1 MIAPIRLALF
11 GAVASGAQIPLQRPL
26 QDQQALLA
34 PLDSE
39 SLQHRIRIE
48 NLKSRAEAL
57 YDITRRSED
66 DCGHP
71 TRVIGSPGHAGT
83 LDYIRET
90 LAGLGGYYDVSR
102 QVFSAVVGNVTE
114 ARLVIGHAVPNSTA
128 FSLTPPT
135 KDKEPVYGDL
145 VLVRGSGC
153 QGDAY
158 PDSTAGNIAL
168 VRRGACSFGQKS
180 ELAGRAGATALVV
193 VNDDDGELHGTLGTP
208 SPHQVATFGL
218 SKADGDK
225 FIDELEKGHK
235 LDAIAYMDADVD
247 TIQTANVIAQTVHGD
262 ADNCVFLGGHSDG
275 VAEGPGINDD
285 GSGSLSVLEIAVQL
299 SHYRVNNCV
308 RFAWW
313 AAEEEGLVGSDF
325 YVASLDDEE
334 NKKIR
339 LFMDYDM
346 LASPNFGYQ
355 VYNATNAENPA
366 GSQQLRDLYV
376 DWFDKHGFNH
386 TLIPFD
392 GRSDYDG
399 FIRHGIPAGG
409 ITSGADGVKT
419 KEEEDMFGGKAGQ
432 WYDQCYHQAC
442 DDLDNLEFTAWEV
455 NTKVRLRVC
464 RVTGPNLC
472 RSSSPT
478 PWPSLPT
485 RSATFLSAPTRSR
498 PAPPLNGRDVAVG
511 SLQCRLCTL

>member
-1 MIAPIRLALF
+1 MPGPIRLALF
-11 GAVASGAQIPLQRPL
+11 GAVTSAAQIPLQRPL
-26 QDQQALLA
+26 QQQPLPSADSLA

-39 SLQHRIRIE
+39 RLQHRIRIE
-48 NLKSRAEAL
+48 NLRHRAEAL
-57 YDITRRSED
+57 YDIARRSED
-66 DCGHP
+66 DWGHP
-71 TRVIGSPGHAGT
+71 TRVIGSPGHLGT
-83 LDYIRET
+83 LDYIRST
-90 LAGLGGYYDVSR
+90 LAGLGGYYAVSD

-114 ARLVIGHAVPNSTA
+114 ARLVIGHTVPNSTA

-135 KDKEPVYGDL
+135 ENKEPVYGDL
-145 VLVRGSGC
+145 ILVPGSGC
-153 QGDAY
+153 DSDAY
-158 PDSTAGNIAL
+158 PDVVAGNIAL
-168 VRRGACSFGQKS
+168 VRRGECSFGAKS
-180 ELAGRAGATALVV
+180 ELAGRAGATALVI
-193 VNDDDGELHGTLGTP
+193 VNNEDGELHGTLGTP

-225 FIDELEKGHK
+225 FVGQLEKGHK
-235 LDAIAYMDADVD
+235 LDAIAYMDANVD
-247 TIQTANVIAQTVHGD
+247 TIQTTNVIAQTLHGN
-262 ADNCVFLGGHSDG
+262 ADNCVMLGGHSDG

-325 YVASLDDEE
+325 YVASLDDDE

-386 TLIPFD
+386 TLVPFD

-432 WYDQCYHQAC
+432 WFDECYHQAC
-442 DDLDNLEFTAWEV
+442 DDLDNLDYTAWEV
-455 NTKVRLRVC
+455 NTKLI
-464 RVTGPNLC
+464 
-472 RSSSPT
+472 
-478 PWPSLPT
+478 
-485 RSATFLSAPTRSR
+485 AHA
-498 PAPPLNGRDVAVG
+498 VAVFAD
-511 SLQCRLCTL
+511 SFKDFPERTVPRRAVAVSQTPARRRRTPVM